1 MIYLI
6 LVSLIWAFSFGLIK
20 GQLNGLD
27 SHFIAF
33 ARLALSFIFF
43 AFFLRTTIFK
53 SKQIKIL
60 MGIGAVQ
67 FGLMYILYIYAYNFL
82 DAWQIALFTIFT
94 PLYVVLIGDLIR
106 KRFQVLYLLVAIMS
120 VAGAAIIIARDLM
133 SVELR
138 TGFVLMQLSNMCF
151 AAGQVWYKKVKA
163 DFKGIKDGYLFSW
176 LYAGALLVSGVNS
189 MFITDWSSLQIN
201 SNQIMVLLYLGILSS
216 GICFFLWNYGATKV
230 NNGTLAVL
238 NNLKV
243 PLGVLISITVFGENG
258 DWKRLLL
265 GGTVIFAAIIINE
278 FFKNKAPVY
287 SFKSK

>member
-1 MIYLI
+1 
-6 LVSLIWAFSFGLIK
+6 
-20 GQLNGLD
+20 
-27 SHFIAF
+27 
-33 ARLALSFIFF
+33 
-43 AFFLRTTIFK
+43 
-53 SKQIKIL
+53 
-60 MGIGAVQ
+60 
-67 FGLMYILYIYAYNFL
+67 
-82 DAWQIALFTIFT
+82 
-94 PLYVVLIGDLIR
+94 
-106 KRFQVLYLLVAIMS
+106 
-120 VAGAAIIIARDLM
+120 
-133 SVELR
+133 
-138 TGFVLMQLSNMCF
+138 
-151 AAGQVWYKKVKA
+151 
-163 DFKGIKDGYLFSW
+163 
-176 LYAGALLVSGVNS
+176 NS